1 MACGSNIKEKIMN
14 EQVLIID
21 PQIDFCDPSGAL
33 YVQNAEHDMAR
44 AAKIVREYGSNISKF
59 HVTLD
64 SHHNFDVAHPLFWVD
79 SQGNHPAPFTIITKD
94 DVVSGKWTPT
104 KISLQK
110 RMVDYLDAI
119 ESQGKYPLCVWPP
132 HCLIGSDGHKVVPE
146 LFDALSEWELTNTNM
161 VNYVTKGTN
170 PFTEHY
176 SAVKAEVVDPQ
187 DPTTQVNT
195 SLVEIPQTADK
206 LYVLGEAGSH
216 CVANTLRDFLDA
228 IGDPS
233 FANKISLVTDCM
245 SPVVGAIDF
254 TPQHDKF
261 ISDMVNLG
269 VNTTTS
275 DELIGSTT
283 LAA

>member
-1 MACGSNIKEKIMN
+1 MN
-14 EQVLIID
+14 EHLLIID
-21 PQIDFCDPSGAL
+21 PQNSFCNPLGSLFVQGAD
-33 YVQNAEHDMAR
+33 EDMKR
-44 AAKIVREYGSNISKF
+44 AAKFVKERGNKLAKI

-79 SQGNHPAPFTIITKD
+79 SKGNHPAPFTIITKD

-110 RMVDYLDAI
+110 RMISYLGALED
-119 ESQGKYPLCVWPP
+119 QGKYPLCVWPP
-132 HCLIGSDGHKVVPE
+132 HCLIGSEGHQVVPE
-146 LFDALSEWELTNTNM
+146 LFEALSEWELENVNM

-187 DPTTQVNT
+187 DPTTQINT
-195 SLVEIPQTADK
+195 SLVEIPQTADR
-206 LYVLGEAGSH
+206 LYVMGEASSH
-216 CVANTLRDFLDA
+216 CVANTVRDFLEA

-233 FANKISLVTDCM
+233 FASKLWLVTDCM

-254 TPQHDKF
+254 TAQADQF
-261 ISDMVNLG
+261 IADMVALG
-269 VNTTTS
+269 VNTATS
-275 DELIGSTT
+275 DELIGSTPV
-283 LAA
+283 AA